1 MPFTVITLQ
10 KVPNALRGDL
20 SKWMQEIAPGVY
32 VGNFNSRVRD
42 RLWDRV
48 CASVGDGRATL
59 SYSYRNEIG
68 YQFETINT
76 QRQVIDCDGIPLVL
90 IPQSDTG
97 SGAALKQGFS
107 KAAKMRHAR
116 RSAGPAEKPGNA
128 QTDDGTA
135 YVVVDIETTGLDPD
149 RDDIIELGAVKTAGG
164 EETQF
169 SALVAT
175 HKAIPQNIR
184 EMTGLDNDLLAKEGG
199 DLKTVLEAFL
209 EFAGQTE
216 LVGYNVHF
224 DMKFLNAG
232 LKKCGRPPLTNP
244 TSDLITFVKKEKLFQ
259 PNYQLETSLH
269 SYGINKKVP
278 HRALEDAMLIYEL
291 SAKVKKFRDRKNGKA

>member
-20 SKWMQEIAPGVY
+20 TKWMQEISPGVY
-32 VGNFNSRVRD
+32 VGNFNSRVRE

-59 SYSYRNEIG
+59 SYAFRNEIG
-68 YQFETINT
+68 YQFQTINA

-90 IPQSDTG
+90 LPRTDTG
-97 SGAALKQGFS
+97 GEEGLKDGFS

-116 RSAGPAEKPGNA
+116 RSVGPAERPG
-128 QTDDGTA
+128 QTGPSEELA
-135 YVVVDIETTGLDPD
+135 YLVVDIETTGLRPETDA
-149 RDDIIELGAVKTAGG
+149 IIEVGAVKTAGG
-164 EETQF
+164 QESHF
-169 SALVAT
+169 SAL
-175 HKAIPQNIR
+175 IR
-184 EMTGLDNDLLAKEGG
+184 TSMPFPRTIQEMTGISSQMLEKEGK
-199 DLKTVLEAFL
+199 DPKTVLQDFL
-209 EFAGQTE
+209 DFAGDMD
-216 LVGYNVHF
+216 LVGYNVNF
-224 DMKFLNAG
+224 DVRFLNASLRQCG
-232 LKKCGRPPLTNP
+232 LPPLTNR
-244 TSDLITFVKKEKLFQ
+244 TYDLLDFVKKEKLFQ
-259 PNYQLETSLH
+259 PNYQLETSLR